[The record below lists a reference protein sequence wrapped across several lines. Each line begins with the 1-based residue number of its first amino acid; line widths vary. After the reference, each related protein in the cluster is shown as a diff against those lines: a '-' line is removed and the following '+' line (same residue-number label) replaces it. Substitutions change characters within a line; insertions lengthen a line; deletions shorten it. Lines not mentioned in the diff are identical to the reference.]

1 MKLYFFAAHTVKTWA
16 RSVLDKQE
24 SQTGFLLRN
33 DSSSEYNNFTSVRL
47 LFPMNDDS
55 LTVQRLC
62 SEMPRSEPPS
72 QILTH
77 ILTFPPLAA
86 FALLPVARLS
96 RTDAGGKRG
105 VGHLNP
111 PASTGKQQLSA
122 LLLTLSHSSRTSP
135 QFCGSAAQPRDP
147 RDLMP
152 GAEAFS
158 GEKSISGD
166 CCCCCRFFFFFPQM
180 LMVSKQCRGGQCLY

>member
-1 MKLYFFAAHTVKTWA
+1 MKLYFFAAHTVKSWA

-55 LTVQRLC
+55 LTVQRLR

-77 ILTFPPLAA
+77 ILTFPP
-86 FALLPVARLS
+86 VRVS
-96 RTDAGGKRG
+96 
-105 VGHLNP
+105 P
-111 PASTGKQQLSA
+111 P
-122 LLLTLSHSSRTSP
+122 SHSCRWLGSR
-135 QFCGSAAQPRDP
+135 AQT
-147 RDLMP
+147 LVEN
-152 GAEAFS
+152 EALA
-158 GEKSISGD
+158 I
-166 CCCCCRFFFFFPQM
+166 
-180 LMVSKQCRGGQCLY
+180 

>member
-1 MKLYFFAAHTVKTWA
+1 M
-16 RSVLDKQE
+16 LDKQE

-86 FALLPVARLS
+86 FALY
-96 RTDAGGKRG
+96 TAG
-105 VGHLNP
+105 
-111 PASTGKQQLSA
+111 SSA
-122 LLLTLSHSSRTSP
+122 LARRRWWKTRRWPFEPSCLHRKAAAKRSAANLIALQQNQPTVLW
-135 QFCGSAAQPRDP
+135 FCGSAERP
-147 RDLMP
+147 
-152 GAEAFS
+152 S
-158 GEKSISGD
+158 
-166 CCCCCRFFFFFPQM
+166 RFNAR
-180 LMVSKQCRGGQCLY
+180 SRGL

>member
-1 MKLYFFAAHTVKTWA
+1 M
-16 RSVLDKQE
+16 LDKQE
-24 SQTGFLLRN
+24 SQAGFLFRS

-77 ILTFPPLAA
+77 ILTFPPLRA
-86 FALLPVARLS
+86 FLPPSHSCRWLGS
-96 RTDAGGKRG
+96 REQTLVEKRG
-105 VGHLNP
+105 VGRLNP

-122 LLLTLSHSSRTSP
+122 LPLTLSHSSRTSP

-152 GAEAFS
+152 RAEAFS
-158 GEKSISGD
+158 GEKSISAD
-166 CCCCCRFFFFFPQM
+166 CRCCCCRVFFF
-180 LMVSKQCRGGQCLY
+180 